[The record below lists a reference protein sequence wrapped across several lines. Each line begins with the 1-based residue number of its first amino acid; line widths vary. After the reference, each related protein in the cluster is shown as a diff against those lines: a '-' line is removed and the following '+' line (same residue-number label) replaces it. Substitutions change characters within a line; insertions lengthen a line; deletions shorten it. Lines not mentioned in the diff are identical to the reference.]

1 MIILIYERKTHK
13 LHSAVHGP
21 AVCNSPAYFGGAP
34 FPDAEGKAQKAVF
47 FPAGNLFSL
56 PPPPTQKRKRATLAP
71 QRSPAGRP
79 LLQNIVLAAPKFCRL
94 AKKGKL
100 PWTKSARTQKQ
111 QTHATFAKKHKLWS
125 FTIPAFAHPPPIFF
139 LGFWF

>member
-56 PPPPTQKRKRATLAP
+56 PPPPRKSAKEQHSHRNAA
-71 QRSPAGRP
+71 RP
-79 LLQNIVLAAPKFCRL
+79 GVPCCRKQCSRLQNFVGSRRKESCR
-94 AKKGKL
+94 G
-100 PWTKSARTQKQ
+100 PKSARTQKQ